1 MEAKSLT
8 TQDLADTDKT
18 ERADDAGAPAT
29 TDAAPDNPPEQS
41 QPLLDAEQTET
52 FSREWADV
60 QTGFV
65 DEPRQAVER
74 ADALVADVMQR
85 LASSFSNER
94 QGLESQ
100 WDRGED
106 VSTEDL
112 RLALTR
118 YRSFFHRLLSA

>member
-1 MEAKSLT
+1 MEAKPLT
-8 TQDLADTDKT
+8 TQDLADTDKP
-18 ERADDAGAPAT
+18 EQSDDAGEPAVT
-29 TDAAPDNPPEQS
+29 AAAPVDTEPS
-41 QPLLDAEQTET
+41 QPLLDAEQTDT

-74 ADALVADVMQR
+74 ADTLVADVMQR
-85 LASSFSNER
+85 LASSFSDER
-94 QGLESQ
+94 QRLESQ

-112 RLALTR
+112 RVALKR
-118 YRSFFHRLLSA
+118 YRSFFQRLLSA